1 MSRSLVLDDSE
12 DLVAREPLPL
22 ARHPARTY
30 LDSLSPGSRPT
41 MKQSLDAIAALLTG
55 ARGDADTL
63 DWSRL
68 RYKHTSALRTAL
80 KERYAPATANKML
93 CALRRVLK
101 EALRLD
107 AIDPV
112 DYSKAVDLG
121 QIKARRTLRGR
132 ALSSE
137 EIGRLMATCDGSN
150 PIDVRDGALIAILR
164 GAGLRRAEVA
174 ALEVRDFDPKTGAL
188 VVRRGKGDKDRTVYL
203 PDGATAFVEA
213 WLVVRGRAPGP
224 LLCPI
229 RRGGRIEVRCSK
241 GAAPRTMCADA
252 VLKILRRRAQQAG
265 LELFSPHDLRRTFCS
280 DLLDAGVDIVTVQKL
295 AGHASP
301 ATTAKYDR
309 RGEEAKRRAVQKLG
323 L

>member
-1 MSRSLVLDDSE
+1 MSLSLVLDDSE
-12 DLVAREPLPL
+12 DLVLREPLPL
-22 ARHPARTY
+22 AQHPARTY
-30 LDSLSPGSRPT
+30 LDSLSEGSRPT
-41 MKQSLDAIAALLTG
+41 MKQSLDTIASLLTG
-55 ARGDADTL
+55 DRCDLDTL
-63 DWSRL
+63 DWSKL
-68 RYKHTSALRTAL
+68 RYKHTSALRSAL
-80 KERYAPATANKML
+80 KGRYAPATASKML

-121 QIKARRTLRGR
+121 QIKETRTLRGR

-137 EIGRLMATCDGSN
+137 EIGNLMATCGDGQN
-150 PIDVRDGALIAILR
+150 PIDVRDAALIAILR

-174 ALEVRDFDPKTGAL
+174 ALEVRDFDSKTGAL
-188 VVRRGKGDKDRTVYL
+188 AVRRGKGDKDRTVYL
-203 PDGATAFVEA
+203 PEGAIGYLEK
-213 WLVVRGRAPGP
+213 WLALRGRVPGA

-229 RRGGRIEVRCSK
+229 RKGGHLEVRS
-241 GAAPRTMCADA
+241 TCADA

-265 LELFSPHDLRRTFCS
+265 LEAFSPHDLRRTFCS

-301 ATTAKYDR
+301 VTTAKYDR

-323 L
+323 F